1 MTDTTKTEALRLAE
15 AQRLGAQGAPATEEE
30 RMLFE
35 AWMKGHCWKVSG
47 EWNGAQYVD
56 PAESDGYPRPQAM
69 LTRQLFAA
77 WRDRGALDSAERD
90 RLAAECEAL
99 RACATK
105 YLGWLNVKNPAK
117 SLEQDITNPEMIGGV
132 SKPAAIDAAMG
143 GKESQGGNGS
153 GQGSRS

>member
-1 MTDTTKTEALRLAE
+1 
-15 AQRLGAQGAPATEEE
+15 
-30 RMLFE
+30 
-35 AWMKGHCWKVSG
+35 MKGHCWKVSG

-99 RACATK
+99 RAFVAR
-105 YLGWLNVKNPAK
+105 VA
-117 SLEQDITNPEMIGGV
+117 EQRPE
-132 SKPAAIDAAMG
+132 KPDYWSSCGQCGHNISDAQDLIDAAMG

-153 GQGSRS
+153 GQQKGAQP